1 MTNTEGGKLK
11 QPANNRLLVGQMASR
26 NDIEGFVKP
35 TWSFW
40 EVMQNLL
47 TIINI
52 DDSSKKESTLVLI
65 HNSSLLLAKLMEE
78 LVSHAS
84 GVYVCIVTI
93 QNSSYNNFGVLFLI
107 NFLTLG

>member
-11 QPANNRLLVGQMASR
+11 QPANNRMLVGQMTSR
-26 NDIEGFVKP
+26 NDMEGFVKP

-47 TIINI
+47 TIINM
-52 DDSSKKESTLVLI
+52 DESDKNESTLVLI

-84 GVYVCIVTI
+84 GIYVSLQKENRFKFREIKISC
-93 QNSSYNNFGVLFLI
+93 NSVN
-107 NFLTLG
+107 

>member
-26 NDIEGFVKP
+26 NDMEGFVKP

-47 TIINI
+47 TIINM
-52 DDSSKKESTLVLI
+52 DETYKNDSTVVLV

-84 GVYVCIVTI
+84 GVYVMIT
-93 QNSSYNNFGVLFLI
+93 NSFGLI
-107 NFLTLG
+107 NQQYANSKY

>member
-35 TWSFW
+35 SWSFW

-47 TIINI
+47 TIINL
-52 DDSSKKESTLVLI
+52 DDSAKNESTLVLI

-84 GVYVCIVTI
+84 GVYV
-93 QNSSYNNFGVLFLI
+93 SSKLLY
-107 NFLTLG
+107 